1 MSPLI
6 CRPSEARYT
15 YRSVYSKYTDRYTAD
30 RVTQVTITGAR
41 ERLLEA
47 AAQLTYL
54 NGIDVTG
61 VDAIAKQAGVT
72 KRTLY
77 QHFRSK
83 DELVAAALQARDEPT
98 IAGLRAAIDHHISR
112 GLRPV
117 EALFAVLTLTF
128 AIPGFRGCA
137 FLNAGLEMHADDHL
151 VRPVTRS
158 HTDAR
163 RNLIA
168 DLVHAEGIDDERV
181 TDAVTL
187 LVEGTLAAGAAR
199 RDTDLVGRAAQS
211 AEHILSLARATPP
224 PP

>member
-1 MSPLI
+1 
-6 CRPSEARYT
+6 
-15 YRSVYSKYTDRYTAD
+15 
-30 RVTQVTITGAR
+30 VTQVTITGAR

-83 DELVAAALQARDEPT
+83 EELVAAALQARDEPT

-112 GLRPV
+112 GMRPV
-117 EALFAVLTLTF
+117 EALFAVLTQTF

-163 RNLIA
+163 RSLIA
-168 DLVHAEGIDDERV
+168 DLVRAEGIDDEWV

-187 LVEGTLAAGAAR
+187 LVEGTLAAGTAR

-211 AEHILSLARATPP
+211 AEHILSLARVTPP
-224 PP
+224 QP

>member
-1 MSPLI
+1 M
-6 CRPSEARYT
+6 
-15 YRSVYSKYTDRYTAD
+15 
-30 RVTQVTITGAR
+30 QVTVTGAR

-61 VDAIAKQAGVT
+61 VDAIAKEAGVT

-83 DELVAAALQARDEPT
+83 EELVAAALQARDEPT

-168 DLVHAEGIDDERV
+168 DLVRAEGIDDEWV

-211 AEHILSLARATPP
+211 AEHILTLARATPLAT
-224 PP
+224 